1 MFSLLA
7 KSMQT
12 SIANVILCVGFEE
25 EEGGCSTFPYQTT
38 VSIKHHVR
46 KKKKNKQTKKKTHLR
61 MWCRLG
67 LSQTSATAGYQSLK
81 ISFRSETMRASSLCL
96 VFGLVLLMAR
106 TSEAQLAL
114 AVPKKCC
121 FNFIDFQ
128 IPKNRIVSAVRI
140 SSRCPSPGIVVTTT
154 KKELCVKPD
163 KAWIKTYMKNHA
175 S

>member
-1 MFSLLA
+1 
-7 KSMQT
+7 MQI

-25 EEGGCSTFPYQTT
+25 EEGDCSVCPYQNTDL
-38 VSIKHHVR
+38 SFYLASR
-46 KKKKNKQTKKKTHLR
+46 PKKKNKKNNLK

-67 LSQTSATAGYQSLK
+67 LSQTSATAHYQNLK
-81 ISFRSETMRASSLCL
+81 IIFRAETMRASSLCL
-96 VFGLVLLMAR
+96 VFGLVLLMAW

>member
-1 MFSLLA
+1 
-7 KSMQT
+7 MQI

-25 EEGGCSTFPYQTT
+25 EEGGCSVCPYQNTDL
-38 VSIKHHVR
+38 SFYLASR
-46 KKKKNKQTKKKTHLR
+46 PKKKNKKNNLK

-67 LSQTSATAGYQSLK
+67 LSQTSATAHYQNLK
-81 ISFRSETMRASSLCL
+81 IIFRAETMRASSLCL
-96 VFGLVLLMAR
+96 VFGLVLLMAW
-106 TSEAQLAL
+106 TSEAQLAA
-114 AVPKKCC
+114 AVPETCC

-128 IPKNRIVSAVRI
+128 IPTNKIVSAEKTN
-140 SSRCPSPGIVVTTT
+140 SHCPSPGIVVTTT